1 MHMFSDKESERIV
14 REEEERMA
22 QQEALAMEELGLS
35 GRVQASLFPSQS
47 QSLYLCTACCIL
59 FV

>member
-35 GRVQASLFPSQS
+35 GRVQASLFTSQS